1 MGVCGVRPMVNCGA
15 LAVVVGGG
23 SLAPAAGVWRTLGS
37 LHGWDVPWPGHVGY
51 LVGGSLAWLL
61 QPLCSL
67 APSTILVE
75 PGCQAEVTE
84 TGDIRIS
91 VGAETASMVG
101 AQLDPIHL
109 SIFSHRFMSIA
120 GEWLHSPAPPPAPC
134 SAGWGSA
141 RQAVCAGV
149 PGRGVQGE
157 SAIGGRAE
165 AEPLSGGAGSVA
177 PALGWTCCTSRSG
190 AGGSFSP
197 PSTV

>member
-15 LAVVVGGG
+15 LAVVVGGRFSGPSCG
-23 SLAPAAGVWRTLGS
+23 SLEDSGVPSRLGCS
-37 LHGWDVPWPGHVGY
+37 LAWACGVPGWGR
-51 LVGGSLAWLL
+51 GGLAWLL

-91 VGAETASMVG
+91 VGAEMASMVG
-101 AQLDPIHL
+101 EQLDPIHL

-120 GEWLHSPAPPPAPC
+120 GEWLHSPAPPPALC
-134 SAGWGSA
+134 GAGWGSA
-141 RQAVCAGV
+141 HQAVCAGV

-157 SAIGGRAE
+157 SAIGEGQKQS
-165 AEPLSGGAGSVA
+165 L
-177 PALGWTCCTSRSG
+177 
-190 AGGSFSP
+190 
-197 PSTV
+197 